1 MTDRAAGADKPDAAD
16 AGDAAIEHL
25 SFVSG
30 YLYRLARY
38 EARDIGI
45 RWTALMVLKDLS
57 LLGPSTQ
64 RTLADIEQVREPT
77 MTVLLKQMQERGW
90 ITRRRDPRNPR
101 TKLVE
106 ITFEGQREL
115 RSAGNV
121 IRRRLQKELRG
132 LSTRDYARIESGLRP
147 LTRLLM
153 KKLDEAKT
161 ELGA

>member
-16 AGDAAIEHL
+16 AADAAIEHL

-45 RWTALMVLKDLS
+45 RWTALMVLRDLS

-77 MTVLLKQMQERGW
+77 MTVLLKQMPEGGW
-90 ITRRRDPRNPR
+90 LSRRRERRTPR
-101 TKLVE
+101 TKPAE
-106 ITFEGQREL
+106 ITCEGQRQR
-115 RSAGNV
+115 RSAGNATG
-121 IRRRLQKELRG
+121 RRLQKELRG
-132 LSTRDYARIESGLRP
+132 LPTRDYARIESGLRP